1 MHDRCAA
8 EADRHLDHLTVENI
22 TADQGQVDTGYTT
35 LIKRTPA
42 EGTHED
48 SRAVQSGLSDG
59 TGTW

>member
-1 MHDRCAA
+1 MIGVQLRQTGIF
-8 EADRHLDHLTVENI
+8 DHLTVENI